1 MREKD
6 YSEFE
11 EACKIESKK
20 IIKFG
25 CLLVSLVL
33 ILILV
38 A

>member
-11 EACKIESKK
+11 EACKIEPRKDYK
-20 IIKFG
+20 IWVFA
-25 CLLVSLVL
+25 CFFVL